1 MDYESEAYGV
11 GPSNTGSGGNRDDGG
26 RSYSI
31 TGADGNQ
38 IEVVDYSRD
47 YSGPRL
53 ADGTPDPYGTG
64 QGLNLSTDRIDY
76 GDDPNQVLRDLRTI
90 EARKIEGIFNR
101 MLGSMG
107 SGQNFSNEIAQFQR
121 QMNQSL
127 PNTNPVSN
135 FANRF
140 KEATQGIDVGRGQ
153 VRVGNVP
160 GGVGVEYTQDLYPG
174 DIVKGI
180 GSLFRSLM
188 TQEDQN
194 Q

>member
-11 GPSNTGSGGNRDDGG
+11 GPSNTGSSGNRDDGG

-31 TGADGNQ
+31 TGVDGNQ
-38 IEVVDYSRD
+38 IEVVDFSRD

-53 ADGTPDPYGTG
+53 GDGTPDPYGTG

-76 GDDPNQVLRDLRTI
+76 RDDPNQVLRDLRTI
-90 EARKIEGIFNR
+90 ERRKMEGVFNR

-121 QMNQSL
+121 QMNQSR
-127 PNTNPVSN
+127 PSTNPVSN
-135 FANRF
+135 FANRLQQVT
-140 KEATQGIDVGRGQ
+140 EGIDVGRGQ

-188 TQEDQN
+188 SREDQN